1 MTKQDQID
9 LAVKIIKDALEAD
22 EVTIDEIDSAFEDHE
37 VYIYN
42 IRYEIK
48 AVYEQND
55 KDLTL
60 WNALSGNTQ
69 A

>member
-37 VYIYN
+37 VYICN